1 MNSKKPIKKLNQYLS
16 TCENS
21 YNECIDVIDHE
32 ETINGVQANLRFHLI
47 KFDGNGQPMIG
58 ALAETLYNH
67 IIDYCISAKNRPE
80 KFTAQESSKFSK
92 QARKLFRH
100 PKRDKSNPDTTGEA
114 GEILLY
120 FLLESVLKAPQ
131 VVAKM
136 DLKTNHSMES
146 NGSDGVHMNWNKEK
160 GLVDV
165 FFGEAKLHQ
174 SYGGA
179 IKDAL
184 KSINEFH
191 DKNIIEHEFWMVTKH
206 FKYSDSLTQEAVV
219 NLFESGKPSS
229 GVRINHAC
237 LIGYNSKN
245 YKKLPT
251 GSSDDVT
258 KYFKEEYLKHT
269 KKITKSIQKNF
280 DKFDK
285 KHLNFEVFFIP
296 FPTVQEFRDAFN
308 KALD

>member
-1 MNSKKPIKKLNQYLS
+1 MSSKEQPIKKFDQYLS
-16 TCENS
+16 ACEDS
-21 YNECIDVIDHE
+21 YNECIGFIEHN
-32 ETINGVQANLRFHLI
+32 ETINGVQANLRFQFL
-47 KFDGNGQPMIG
+47 KFDGNGQPMMS

-80 KFTAQESSKFSK
+80 KLTPQESSKFTK

-114 GEILLY
+114 GEMLLY

-136 DLKTNHSMES
+136 DLKTNHNMES
-146 NGSDGVHMNWNKEK
+146 NGSDGVHMNWNEDE

-191 DKNIIEHEFWMVTKH
+191 DKDIIEHEFWMVTKH
-206 FKYSDSLTQEAVV
+206 FKYADSFTQKAVV

-237 LIGYNSKN
+237 LIGYDSKN
-245 YKKLPT
+245 YKKLP
-251 GSSDDVT
+251 SSGDVT
-258 KYFKEEYLKHT
+258 EYFKEEYLKHT
-269 KKITKSIQKNF
+269 KKIASSMQKNF